1 MGHVSLHPS
10 DCPYEDF
17 RHYSK
22 TGEDFMP
29 QDLQSRDPEKR
40 IKVVEIVQKIFKDA
54 VEVSNTNIIRNANNL
69 LTTLPPDS
77 YKDIVWI
84 GTTKQ
89 RVESQK
95 FKIGY

>member
-1 MGHVSLHPS
+1 
-10 DCPYEDF
+10 
-17 RHYSK
+17 
-22 TGEDFMP
+22 MP
-29 QDLQSRDPEKR
+29 QDVQSRDPEKR
-40 IKVVEIVQKIFKDA
+40 IKEVEIVQKIFKDA

-69 LTTLPPDS
+69 LTTLLPDS
-77 YKDIVWI
+77 YKDIAWI